1 MKNIIKQYKNAIE
14 DIYKH
19 VGFEENI
26 LSYPLE
32 IYTDVYWYNNDENV
46 YLSCEDW
53 TVDTDFCFPIF
64 KSRCYNKSIYI
75 GRSYTLIFCIVR
87 DQRRFLV
94 FSKSKQ
100 VELTNGRAF
109 EPKNI
114 VLDDLKSV
122 VNECIN
128 STEENF
134 WFDNDLKLRKTF
146 LKENTTEILEYHYN
160 ICTYGSEYQK
170 IKSND
175 KSINWNGLD
184 WNAVSRTLTSIK
196 LLFRERPTPIYK
208 AFLLEKIDLLQNKD
222 PNEIEDE
229 LSFILGEF
237 CLSSDNTL
245 LPYILKFIE
254 SPSDEIRAIC
264 IENLAYILNYKE
276 HIQHIVKEL
285 NSQNPENRLVAT
297 SAIETAIVHSKMSD
311 IEGLKL
317 LKKQFLIELN
327 EDVLLKI
334 IFVINSY
341 TNETTI
347 LELLESALLRLPNSN
362 TYTKILNEIK
372 IYK

>member
-1 MKNIIKQYKNAIE
+1 MKSIIKQYKNAIE

-26 LSYPLE
+26 TTYPLE

-46 YLSCEDW
+46 YLSHEDW
-53 TVDTDFCFPIF
+53 IVDVDFCFPIF
-64 KSRCYNKSIYI
+64 KSRCYNKSVYQ

-134 WFDNDLKLRKTF
+134 WFDNKVKLRKIF
-146 LKENTTEILEYHYN
+146 LKENTNDILEYHYN

-170 IKSND
+170 INSND

-184 WNAVSRTLTSIK
+184 WNAVRRTLISIR
-196 LLFRERPTPIYK
+196 LFFWERPTPIYR
-208 AFLLEKIDLLQNKD
+208 AFLLEKINLLLNKD
-222 PNEIEDE
+222 PNQIEDE
-229 LSFILGEF
+229 LTFILGVF
-237 CLSSDNTL
+237 RSDYSF

-254 SPSDEIRAIC
+254 SPNDKIRAIC
-264 IENLAYILNYKE
+264 IENLAFILNYKE
-276 HIQHIVKEL
+276 HIQYIIREL
-285 NSQNPENRLVAT
+285 NSQNPENRLTAV
-297 SAIETAIVHSKMSD
+297 SAIRTCLQQSKITTD
-311 IEGLKL
+311 VAFEL
-317 LKKQFLIELN
+317 LEKQFLIELN
-327 EDVLLKI
+327 EDVLLEI
-334 IFVINSY
+334 IVVINAY
-341 TNETTI
+341 TNKTTT
-347 LELLESALLRLPNSN
+347 LELLETALLRLPNSN
-362 TYTKILNEIK
+362 TYTKILDNIK